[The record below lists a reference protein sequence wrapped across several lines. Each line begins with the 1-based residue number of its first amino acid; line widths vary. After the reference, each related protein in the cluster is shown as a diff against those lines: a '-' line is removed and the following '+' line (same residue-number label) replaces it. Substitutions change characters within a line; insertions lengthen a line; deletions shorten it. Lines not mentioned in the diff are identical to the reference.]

1 MESLNRVIAKA
12 PENKEAFLDRALVHV
27 EIGNKQE
34 ALSDYTKS
42 GIKPTPIDP
51 IKDPDKMK
59 LAHAIVEELKETVQI
74 PFDMAM
80 GSAEGIAGNLKR
92 LPGNLVDVTKAYA
105 RLPLDATHLVFSAIT
120 DPKQVSMQMVD
131 ETMALV
137 DYIEKTTIDDFL
149 SKALGV
155 EGKAEWLKLPVA
167 DKFKRILRAANDV
180 VMDVAVPGTAFKA
193 AKEFQALNKA
203 MKVAGLE
210 VTASQKGL
218 ELAHATNVG
227 SKIVRGEEVAEILVP
242 LRTAEQKAAS
252 VAGKAA
258 MSEDVASVF
267 ATLKTSEQRAA
278 FKEGLAFA
286 EEIAADFN
294 ATALERGIIAEG
306 KAATA
311 IEEGLYSGLDKLVFQ
326 SESEAYIVAKNG
338 GKHASVITEF
348 GGKPAKEI
356 QKSIRSYEKLIIE
369 HKDKVANPSKYCPDW
384 DTFHPNRQKALVEKI
399 WPTEIQ
405 CYTEQMDI
413 LQTIL
418 NKRQ

>member
-203 MKVAGLE
+203 IKVVKLEIAAG
-210 VTASQKGL
+210 QNGL

-227 SKIVRGEEVAEILVP
+227 SKIVRGEEIAEILVP

-252 VAGKAA
+252 VAGKTSIVES
-258 MSEDVASVF
+258 MVAEVNVGALDGQVGSV
-267 ATLKTSEQRAA
+267 AIVEEQAINRGASQA
-278 FKEGLAFA
+278 GSKRTQWDYAPYQKSRNISTTINERTYVGH
-286 EEIAADFN
+286 
-294 ATALERGIIAEG
+294 ALDRMQDRGIMPSMVED
-306 KAATA
+306 A
-311 IEEGLYSGLDKLVFQ
+311 INNGIKIIPKEVGTIEYYSQTNKIIVVVNEET
-326 SESEAYIVAKNG
+326 KN
-338 GKHASVITEF
+338 VITVF
-348 GGKPAKEI
+348 
-356 QKSIRSYEKLIIE
+356 Y
-369 HKDKVANPSKYCPDW
+369 KD
-384 DTFHPNRQKALVEKI
+384 
-399 WPTEIQ
+399 
-405 CYTEQMDI
+405 
-413 LQTIL
+413 
-418 NKRQ
+418 